1 MELEE
6 MQEVW
11 SEISGQLEKQK
22 KLTDKMIIMMTQ
34 ERYRK
39 KWNKIVYPEIF
50 GTIICFSV
58 AILILFNI
66 SKLETWYNILPGI
79 LSAIILLV
87 LPIFSLRSIN
97 KMSGINFYKN
107 SYKDTLIKYTKN
119 KKQFQSLQKAS
130 YYLSFLL
137 IFLILPVTSKIIG
150 GKDMFTGVK
159 NIWPLMIFIP
169 LGITFFVFFAKWA
182 KKCYGKNIDEA
193 ESILRDLQAEE

>member
-34 ERYRK
+34 EQYRK
-39 KWNKIVYPEIF
+39 KWNKIAYTEIL
-50 GTIICFSV
+50 GTIICFGM
-58 AILILFNI
+58 AILIFVNI
-66 SKLETWYNILPGI
+66 NALETWYNIVSGI
-79 LSAIILLV
+79 LSAIILIV
-87 LPIFSLRSIN
+87 LPILSLLSIN
-97 KMSGINFYKN
+97 KMSGINFYQN
-107 SYKDTLIKYTKN
+107 SFKDTLIRFTKN
-119 KKQFQSLQKAS
+119 KKQFQSLQKTS

-150 GKDMFTGVK
+150 GKDMFTGIK
-159 NIWPLMIFIP
+159 NIWVLVIFIP
-169 LGITFFVFFAKWA
+169 IGITFFVFFAKWV

-193 ESILRDLQAEE
+193 ERILKDLQTEE

>member
-34 ERYRK
+34 EQYRK
-39 KWNKIVYPEIF
+39 KWNKIAYNEIL
-50 GTIICFSV
+50 GTIICFGM
-58 AILILFNI
+58 AILIFVNI
-66 SKLETWYNILPGI
+66 NALETWYNIVSGI
-79 LSAIILLV
+79 LSAIILIV
-87 LPIFSLRSIN
+87 LPILSLLSIN
-97 KMSGINFYKN
+97 KMSGINFYQN
-107 SYKDTLIKYTKN
+107 SFKDTLIRFTKN
-119 KKQFQSLQKAS
+119 KKQFQSLQKTS

-150 GKDMFTGVK
+150 GKDMFTGIK
-159 NIWPLMIFIP
+159 NIWVLVIFIP
-169 LGITFFVFFAKWA
+169 IGITFFVFFAKWV

-193 ESILRDLQAEE
+193 ERILKDLQTEE